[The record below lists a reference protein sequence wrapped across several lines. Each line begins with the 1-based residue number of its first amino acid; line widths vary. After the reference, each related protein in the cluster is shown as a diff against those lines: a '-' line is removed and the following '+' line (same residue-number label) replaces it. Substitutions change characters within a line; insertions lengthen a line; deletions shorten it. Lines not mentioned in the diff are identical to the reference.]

1 MIKVKPKNENKFEVM
16 VKEDSQTNH
25 LVTLSSEY
33 YQKLTQGKISK
44 EKLIEK
50 SFEFLLEKEPKESIL
65 SSFDLTVIKNYF
77 PKYEDEMRKEI
88 T

>member
-1 MIKVKPKNENKFEVM
+1 MIKVEPKNENKFEVM